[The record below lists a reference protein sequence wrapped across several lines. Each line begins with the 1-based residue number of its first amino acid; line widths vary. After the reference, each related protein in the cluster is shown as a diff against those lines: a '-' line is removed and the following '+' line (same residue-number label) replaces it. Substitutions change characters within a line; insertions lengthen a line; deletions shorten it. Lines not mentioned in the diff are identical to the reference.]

1 MKEHEQK
8 TYEEK
13 VRFLINISHELRT
26 PLTLIYAPLKQI
38 LKSLSPQ
45 DAQYL
50 PIKAIYRQ
58 SQRMKNLINMV
69 LDVRK
74 MEVGESRLQI
84 EPQPLNEWIKH
95 VSQDFISEGEAKSV
109 HISYRFDSRI
119 EAVSF
124 DKNKCEIILSNLLIN
139 ALKHSPQH
147 TEITIV
153 SELISER
160 KRVRVSVIDQGSG
173 LENVD
178 TRKLFTR
185 FYQGTKEQNG
195 TGIGLSYSKIL
206 VELHGGSI
214 GARDNQ
220 ETGATFFFELPL
232 RQGC

>member
-74 MEVGESRLQI
+74 M
-84 EPQPLNEWIKH
+84 
-95 VSQDFISEGEAKSV
+95 
-109 HISYRFDSRI
+109 
-119 EAVSF
+119 
-124 DKNKCEIILSNLLIN
+124 
-139 ALKHSPQH
+139 
-147 TEITIV
+147 
-153 SELISER
+153 
-160 KRVRVSVIDQGSG
+160 
-173 LENVD
+173 
-178 TRKLFTR
+178 
-185 FYQGTKEQNG
+185 
-195 TGIGLSYSKIL
+195 
-206 VELHGGSI
+206 
-214 GARDNQ
+214 
-220 ETGATFFFELPL
+220 
-232 RQGC
+232 